1 MWLYFCETSKNF
13 NILGGLIMEFDFYWE
28 QFEKTGNISD
38 YLNYTACTSEDEF
51 IYTPKDQKDNSN
63 VHGEK
68 ERDYS
73 NFS

>member
-1 MWLYFCETSKNF
+1 
-13 NILGGLIMEFDFYWE
+13 MEFDFYWE

-51 IYTPKDQKDNSN
+51 IYSPKDPKDNSN